1 MSFAPF
7 RFFRGFAVRLSLWYA
22 LIFAVSAS
30 LLLGLVYYLLG
41 DALQRDEQE
50 VIQARL
56 REYAALY
63 LTVGY
68 EAFAQVATA
77 ENSPSDERHFSVK
90 LIPPKRYA
98 NEILVLP
105 EGIII
110 WPRNLASPPFEINRI
125 PQNPKT
131 DFVFARADL
140 PDGGQLFVGRIVK
153 RDLLW
158 QPAQGA
164 FFPTVGLIAL
174 LGVVFGGF
182 FAHRALVPVRQIVST
197 ARGIIATGN
206 LDARVPARPSSD
218 ELDEMVR
225 LFNAMLDKNQ
235 ALIRAMRE
243 AMDNVA
249 HDLRTPLTR
258 MQGSAELALRQSSD
272 AASLRE
278 ALADCVEES
287 ERVLS
292 MIKTLMDIAE
302 AEAGTMR
309 LERRAVDLCQLIREV
324 VELYQYVA
332 EEKKIAV
339 TTELPAT
346 CLASVDATRL
356 RQAFGNI
363 LDNAL
368 KYTPEGG
375 TVTIIAQREE
385 KQTVIRFR
393 DNGPGIPAAE
403 QPRIWDRLYRG
414 DKSRSQRGLGL
425 GLSVVK
431 AVVRAH
437 GGAASV
443 SSTVGQGAE
452 FTIAVPNTVVPAAVS
467 GVAPVASLEP
477 ENVRRDS

>member
-1 MSFAPF
+1 M
-7 RFFRGFAVRLSLWYA
+7 
-22 LIFAVSAS
+22 
-30 LLLGLVYYLLG
+30 LLGLVYHLLG
-41 DALQRDEQE
+41 NALQRNEQE

-56 REYAALY
+56 REYEALY

-77 ENSPSDERHFSVK
+77 ENSPSDQRHFSVK
-90 LIPPKRYA
+90 LIPPKRP
-98 NEILVLP
+98 EILVLP
-105 EGIII
+105 QGVII
-110 WPRNLASPPFEINRI
+110 WPNRPATPPFEINRI
-125 PQNPKT
+125 PQNT
-131 DFVFARADL
+131 SADFVYSYAKL
-140 PDGGQLFVGRIVK
+140 PDGGQLFVGRLVE

-158 QPAQGA
+158 QLARAA
-164 FFPTVGLIAL
+164 FFPIVGLIAL
-174 LGVVFGGF
+174 LGVIFGGF

-258 MQGSAELALRQSSD
+258 LQGSAELALRQSSD
-272 AASLRE
+272 EASLRE
-278 ALADCVEES
+278 SLADCVEES

-292 MIKTLMDIAE
+292 MVKTLMDIAE

-309 LERRAVDLCQLIREV
+309 LERRTVDLCQLLREV
-324 VELYQYVA
+324 VELYEYVA
-332 EEKKIAV
+332 EEKKITVAA
-339 TTELPAT
+339 ELPAT
-346 CLASVDATRL
+346 CLAAVDATRM

-375 TVTIIAQREE
+375 SVTINAQAEE
-385 KQTVIRFR
+385 KHVVISFR
-393 DNGPGIPAAE
+393 DTGPGIPLAE
-403 QPRIWDRLYRG
+403 QPRIWERLYRG

-431 AVVRAH
+431 AVVQAH
-437 GGAASV
+437 GGTATVTSE
-443 SSTVGQGAE
+443 VGQGAE
-452 FTIAVPNTVVPAAVS
+452 FTIALPNAVIPTAVS
-467 GVAPVASLEP
+467 GDPSSGSLEP
-477 ENVRRDS
+477 GGVRRYGA

>member
-30 LLLGLVYYLLG
+30 LLLGLVYYLLAN
-41 DALQRDEQE
+41 ALQRNEQE

-68 EAFAQVATA
+68 EAFAQVATT
-77 ENSPSDERHFSVK
+77 ENSPADERHFLVK
-90 LIPPKRYA
+90 LIPPKRP
-98 NEILVLP
+98 EILVLP
-105 EGIII
+105 QGVII
-110 WPRNLASPPFEINRI
+110 WPNRLATPPFEINRI
-125 PQNPKT
+125 PQNAKA
-131 DFVFARADL
+131 DFVYSYTEL
-140 PDGGQLFVGRIVK
+140 PDGGKLFVGRIVK

-164 FFPTVGLIAL
+164 FFPTIGLIAL
-174 LGVVFGGF
+174 LGVVFGWF
-182 FAHRALVPVRQIVST
+182 FAHRALGPVRQIVST

-206 LDARVPARPSSD
+206 LDARVPTRPSSD

-243 AMDNVA
+243 SMDNVA

-258 MQGSAELALRQSSD
+258 MQGSAELALRQSTD

-309 LERRAVDLCQLIREV
+309 LERVSVDLCQLIREV
-324 VELYQYVA
+324 VELYEYVA
-332 EEKKIAV
+332 EEKKITV
-339 TTELPAT
+339 TADLPTT
-346 CLASVDATRL
+346 CLASVDATRM

-375 TVTIIAQREE
+375 AVTIAAQREE
-385 KQTVIRFR
+385 KQAVIRFR
-393 DNGPGIPAAE
+393 DTGPGIPAAE

-431 AVVRAH
+431 AVVQAH
-437 GGAASV
+437 GGTASV
-443 SSTVGQGAE
+443 NSTVGQGSE
-452 FTIAVPNTVVPAAVS
+452 FTITLPNTVIPVAVP
-467 GVAPVASLEP
+467 GVPVASLEP
-477 ENVRRDS
+477 TKVRRDA